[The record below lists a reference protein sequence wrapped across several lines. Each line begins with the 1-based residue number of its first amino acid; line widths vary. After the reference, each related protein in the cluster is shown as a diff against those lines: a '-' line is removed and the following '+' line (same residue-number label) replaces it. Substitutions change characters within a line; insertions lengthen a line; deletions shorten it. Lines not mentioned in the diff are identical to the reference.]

1 METENRKPSE
11 SIKFE
16 KIGDLVGIYQRGQK
30 WYSNYQVEGRQRR
43 QSLKTYSKKE
53 ARRRAVRLEAE
64 DRRPAVNSDEPC
76 RPADLERAAAAL
88 SVGIYC
94 ASLR

>member
-1 METENRKPSE
+1 VPEPLSQRNPPRAVSIWDPYYMVRPGLRGGRDSHPSE
-11 SIKFE
+11 
-16 KIGDLVGIYQRGQK
+16 G
-30 WYSNYQVEGRQRR
+30 
-43 QSLKTYSKKE
+43 
-53 ARRRAVRLEAE
+53 RLEAE